1 MAVVFIILIDFLL
14 FTLFDLFRRENVK
27 KSNFIF
33 YILKKRRK
41 IGKISFKKSYKNSK
55 KILKPINYFIYV
67 ILNFF
72 FIYFNSSI

>member
-55 KILKPINYFIYV
+55 KNIETNKLFYICYFK
-67 ILNFF
+67 LFF
-72 FIYFNSSI
+72 HLF